1 VNVRLLLTAAGTAA
15 IVACAMGGAQKAQSL
30 PTTAGAP
37 APQTLPQPNR
47 PEDDQIA
54 ELAKR
59 IDQDRGTLGLPE
71 PTPEK
76 PTGAMPMSQDTH
88 PSVAPT
94 PVGPVEPTQATCH
107 PASDTCTQSCTLSG
121 SICDNAK
128 KICDIASELPG
139 DAWASN
145 KCVEG
150 NQTCSAAK
158 KRCCDCAP

>member
-1 VNVRLLLTAAGTAA
+1 MSARALCAAAA
-15 IVACAMGGAQKAQSL
+15 AATIVACAAAGGPQKAAEIPSV
-30 PTTAGAP
+30 ASAP
-37 APQTLPQPNR
+37 APQTLPQPSS
-47 PEDDQIA
+47 PQDDQIA
-54 ELAKR
+54 EYAR
-59 IDQDRGTLGLPE
+59 AIEEQRQQLGLPA
-71 PTPEK
+71 PN
-76 PTGAMPMSQDTH
+76 PTGKTGAVAMSQDEH

-94 PVGPVEPTQATCH
+94 APTQPTCH
-107 PASDTCTQSCTLSG
+107 PASETCTQACTLSG

-150 NQTCSAAK
+150 NETCAAAK